1 MDTDKKQQSKSS
13 SALVSF
19 MIKKRIEIFTLFVIV
34 IGALNW
40 GLIGLFNFNLVAFIA
55 KYTFSWIENVIY
67 IIVGVSAL
75 LHIVSRNYYL
85 SFLGESV
92 FPCNS
97 MIEKVPEHS
106 DVEVKIQT
114 TPNANVVY
122 WAAETHKEVSEN
134 PWIAY
139 AEYSNA
145 GVTRSDV
152 NGVAALRFRAP
163 GSYKVAHGLKT
174 LSPHVHYRVCK
185 FPGMLSE
192 VQTVFTTK

>member
-1 MDTDKKQQSKSS
+1 MSAEKKQENKSTNFK
-13 SALVSF
+13 VF
-19 MIKKRIEIFTLFVIV
+19 MIKKRVEIITLLFIV

-40 GLIGLFNFNLVAFIA
+40 GLVGLFDFNLVKFVAS
-55 KYTFSWIENVIY
+55 YTFSWVEKLVY
-67 IIVGVSAL
+67 VVVGLSSLVHII
-75 LHIVSRNYYL
+75 SRNYYL

-92 FPCNS
+92 FPCDS
-97 MIEKVPEHS
+97 MMEKTPENA
-106 DVEVKIQT
+106 DTEVKIQT

-152 NGVAALRFRAP
+152 NGVAVLKFRTP
-163 GSYKVAHGLKT
+163 GSYKVKHGLKT
-174 LSPHVHYRVCK
+174 LAPHVHYRVCK

-192 VQTVFTTK
+192 VETVFATK

>member
-1 MDTDKKQQSKSS
+1 MSKDNEQKIK
-13 SALVSF
+13 VF
-19 MIKKRIEIFTLFVIV
+19 MIKKRIEILTLFLIV

-40 GLIGLFNFNLVAFIA
+40 GLIGLFKFNLVSFIA
-55 KYTFSWIENVIY
+55 KYTVSWIETLVY
-67 IIVGVSAL
+67 VLVGVSSL
-75 LHIVSRNYYL
+75 VHIISRNYYL
-85 SFLGESV
+85 SFLGESA
-92 FPCNS
+92 FPCTS
-97 MIEKVPEHS
+97 MIEKTPENA

-114 TPNANVVY
+114 TPNSNVVY

-152 NGVAALRFRAP
+152 NGVANLKFRMP

-174 LSPHVHYRVCK
+174 LAPHVHYRVCK

-192 VQTVFTTK
+192 VKTVFASM

>member
-1 MDTDKKQQSKSS
+1 METDKKQQHKQSSKLF
-13 SALVSF
+13 AF
-19 MIKKRIEIFTLFVIV
+19 MMKKRIEMVTLFFIV

-55 KYTFSWIENVIY
+55 KYTFPWIENLIY
-67 IIVGVSAL
+67 FIVGVSAL
-75 LHIVSRNYYL
+75 FHVVSRNYYL
-85 SFLGESV
+85 SFLGDSA
-92 FPCNS
+92 FPCDS
-97 MIEKVPEHS
+97 MIEKVPEHA
-106 DVEVKIQT
+106 DTEVKVQT

-152 NGVAALRFRAP
+152 NGVATLRFRTP
-163 GSYKVAHGLKT
+163 GSYKVAHGFKT

-192 VQTVFTTK
+192 VQSVFMTK

>member
-1 MDTDKKQQSKSS
+1 MLSKDNEQKIKM
-13 SALVSF
+13 F
-19 MIKKRIEIFTLFVIV
+19 MIKKRIEILTLFFIV

-40 GLIGLFNFNLVAFIA
+40 GLIGLFNFNLVALIA
-55 KYTFSWIENVIY
+55 KYTLSWIENLVYVLVGISSLVH
-67 IIVGVSAL
+67 II
-75 LHIVSRNYYL
+75 SRNYYL
-85 SFLGESV
+85 SFLGDSV
-92 FPCNS
+92 FPCTS
-97 MIEKVPEHS
+97 MIEKTPENA

-114 TPNANVVY
+114 TPNSNVVY
-122 WAAETHKEVSEN
+122 WAAETNKEVSEN

-152 NGVAALRFRAP
+152 NGVAKLKFRMP
-163 GSYKVAHGLKT
+163 GSYKVKHGLKT

-192 VQTVFTTK
+192 VKTVFTTI

>member
-1 MDTDKKQQSKSS
+1 MLSNENDKLK
-13 SALVSF
+13 SF
-19 MIKKRIEIFTLFVIV
+19 MIKKRIEILTLFLIV

-40 GLIGLFNFNLVAFIA
+40 GLIGLFNFNLVAFVA
-55 KYTFSWIENVIY
+55 KYTVSWIERLVY
-67 IIVGVSAL
+67 VLVGVSAL
-75 LHIVSRNYYL
+75 VHIFSRNYYL

-92 FPCNS
+92 FPCTSMMEKTPENS
-97 MIEKVPEHS
+97 
-106 DVEVKIQT
+106 DTEVKIET
-114 TPNANVVY
+114 SPNSNVVY

-152 NGVAALRFRAP
+152 NGMANLKFRTP
-163 GSYKVAHGLKT
+163 RSYKVAHGLKT
-174 LSPHVHYRVCK
+174 LTPHVHYRVCK

-192 VQTVFTTK
+192 VKTVFVTI

>member
-1 MDTDKKQQSKSS
+1 MNTEKKEQPKSS
-13 SALVSF
+13 STLRTF
-19 MIKKRIEIFTLFVIV
+19 MMKKRIEILTLFFIV

-67 IIVGVSAL
+67 VIVGVSAL
-75 LHIVSRNYYL
+75 LHVASRNYYL

-92 FPCNS
+92 FPCDS
-97 MIEKVPEHS
+97 MIEKTPEHA
-106 DVEVKIQT
+106 DTEVKIQT

-152 NGVAALRFRAP
+152 NGVATLRFKTP